1 MIDAQVGAPTCAQA
15 FSVAGCA
22 QALRPAGYAASGT
35 ALLTPATSRV
45 ALYLVCSQGRA
56 LEQCEASD
64 PSRGAIVAVSPRSS
78 VDRPAVLPIRCC
90 SQLVVQ
96 RSDQGD
102 CSGSAIA
109 IACLKQ
115 RGASRM
121 SLANARSAFVRTRA
135 ISAARSPT
143 AKGSKGSLAVIR
155 GRDSDGFALP
165 HRRKA
170 HPLKHPG
177 LLLRRQG
184 VPVGFRLPLS
194 GSPLMPGK
202 PRVFPGARQAH
213 SQAALG

>member
-1 MIDAQVGAPTCAQA
+1 MRSSTPTGRLRRFGYRTSHSGY
-15 FSVAGCA
+15 FSGCA
-22 QALRPAGYAASGT
+22 LSRLFPKGGRSNNARPPTRAAELS
-35 ALLTPATSRV
+35 SRSAPV
-45 ALYLVCSQGRA
+45 AQWIDPRFYLSA
-56 LEQCEASD
+56 AA
-64 PSRGAIVAVSPRSS
+64 PSWSSSAVIKAIVRDRLSRSPASK
-78 VDRPAVLPIRCC
+78 
-90 SQLVVQ
+90 Q
-96 RSDQGD
+96 RS
-102 CSGSAIA
+102 
-109 IACLKQ
+109 
-115 RGASRM
+115 ASRM

>member
-1 MIDAQVGAPTCAQA
+1 MRRSAR
-15 FSVAGCA
+15 
-22 QALRPAGYAASGT
+22 RPAHKPSRSRD
-35 ALLTPATSRV
+35 ALKHSDRPATPLRV
-45 ALYLVCSQGRA
+45 PHFSLRLLLGLRSISSVPKGRA